1 MTQLTRQLQPASFR
15 GVPFEVSAAAG
26 EFGRRVVVHE
36 YPQRDKPFVEDMGRS
51 ARRFTFTAFVVGT
64 DYIQKAE
71 KLIGALET
79 PGSGKLIHP
88 WMGEMEVSIAANSKV
103 NFDEKLGL
111 ASVVI
116 TVVESGQLEF
126 PSTAKDSLSACFG
139 AADTLCGA
147 AIERFTSSIDLSL
160 VSGYVDS
167 ALSGDLLDVLG
178 VVSNCELAKAF
189 DFADSVADLASKGLS
204 LLSTDPR
211 VFATTLAGALG
222 LSRWATSVSA
232 WTGVAKQLKNLVGN
246 DKLSSGTKERAKAIA
261 EGRVLSD
268 ARKAV
273 MGNRAALETL
283 TRQVLLAQV
292 VGVSTRVSSE
302 LDSST
307 PGASPST
314 DVAVI
319 DASRPESKPIRSYDE
334 VVAVRDELTA
344 SLDSEMLLETDDVV
358 YQALEESR
366 VAVFETLTQSADTM
380 SRLVTV
386 TPADVTPALVL
397 AYDYHDDAKRDIEI
411 AQRNGVP
418 REGFCPA
425 QPLKVLSE

>member
-1 MTQLTRQLQPASFR
+1 MALFSRVRIDCDL
-15 GVPFEVSAAAG
+15 GV
-26 EFGRRVVVHE
+26 
-36 YPQRDKPFVEDMGRS
+36 
-51 ARRFTFTAFVVGT
+51 
-64 DYIQKAE
+64 
-71 KLIGALET
+71 
-79 PGSGKLIHP
+79 
-88 WMGEMEVSIAANSKV
+88 
-103 NFDEKLGL
+103 

-116 TVVESGQLEF
+116 TVVETGQLEF

-147 AIERFTSSIDLSL
+147 AIDRFTSSIDLSL
-160 VSGYVDS
+160 VSGYVDA

-232 WTGVAKQLKNLVGN
+232 WTGVAKQLKNLVSN

-283 TRQVLLAQV
+283 TRQVRL
-292 VGVSTRVSSE
+292 
-302 LDSST
+302 T
-307 PGASPST
+307 PP
-314 DVAVI
+314 
-319 DASRPESKPIRSYDE
+319 
-334 VVAVRDELTA
+334 
-344 SLDSEMLLETDDVV
+344 
-358 YQALEESR
+358 
-366 VAVFETLTQSADTM
+366 
-380 SRLVTV
+380 RLGLHH
-386 TPADVTPALVL
+386 PPM
-397 AYDYHDDAKRDIEI
+397 
-411 AQRNGVP
+411 
-418 REGFCPA
+418 
-425 QPLKVLSE
+425 